1 MDSAD
6 SLAGSGEQLFL
17 SLAIGTAMAAVTVL
31 VHFWGLLLLAWIMN
45 RQGHR
50 LRPNVNHVHRALVI
64 LMVVLGIFA
73 LHSVE
78 IWLYAVLYLALG
90 EMQHLEEALYFSTAA
105 FSTIGFGDVV
115 MSPRWRIISVIEGAN
130 GWILFAWST
139 AFLIGVTTRLR
150 VLEHDWLD
158 RRE

>member
-17 SLAIGTAMAAVTVL
+17 GLAIGTGMAAVTVL
-31 VHFWGLLLLAWIMN
+31 VHFWGLLLLTWIMN

-50 LRPNVNHVHRALVI
+50 LRPHVNHVHRALVI
-64 LMVVLGIFA
+64 LVVVLGIFA

-78 IWLYAVLYLALG
+78 IWLYAALYLALG

-115 MSPRWRIISVIEGAN
+115 MSPRWRIISGIEGAN

>member
-1 MDSAD
+1 MGSG
-6 SLAGSGEQLFL
+6 AGIAVPGEQLFIG
-17 SLAIGTAMAAVTVL
+17 LAIGTGMASITVL
-31 VHFWGLLLLAWIMN
+31 VHFWGLLLLTWIMN
-45 RQGHR
+45 RQGYR
-50 LRPNVNHVHRALVI
+50 LRPHVNHLHRAAVI
-64 LMVVLGIFA
+64 LVVVLGIFA

-78 IWLYAVLYLALG
+78 IWLYAALYLVLG
-90 EMQHLEEALYFSTAA
+90 EMQHFEEALYFSTAA
-105 FSTIGFGDVV
+105 FTTIGFGDVV

-139 AFLIGVTTRLR
+139 AFLIGVTTRMR